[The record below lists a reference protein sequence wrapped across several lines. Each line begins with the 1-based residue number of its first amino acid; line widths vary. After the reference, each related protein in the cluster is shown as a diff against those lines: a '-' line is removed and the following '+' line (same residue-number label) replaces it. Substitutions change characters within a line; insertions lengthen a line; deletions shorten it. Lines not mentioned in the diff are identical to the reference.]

1 MFTTKPINVDYEAI
15 AAICGLPVNKD
26 YLDKAPEEDEGRPDY
41 EHGIILVRRA
51 DEELLV
57 SVASSSGDDVVLEDY
72 EAKDLADAILKASAD
87 CKKMKKARIKWCLAK
102 FKNIKDPEVVP
113 QGKEVGRTYE
123 FGDYFISLTIQN
135 TDKGRARLCCI
146 MKDCDIDTLVMKHST
161 DLTLSEEV
169 AAAELKA
176 YLIDKENRKEVK

>member
-1 MFTTKPINVDYEAI
+1 MFTTKPITIDYEAI
-15 AAICGLPVNKD
+15 AAICGLPVNKN
-26 YLDKAPEEDEGRPDY
+26 YLDKAPEKDEDRPEY
-41 EHGIILVRRA
+41 EQGIILVRRA
-51 DEELLV
+51 DEELIV
-57 SVASSSGDDVVLEDY
+57 RIASCGGNDVALENY
-72 EAKDLADAILKASAD
+72 EAKDLADAILKDSAD
-87 CKKMKKARIKWCLAK
+87 CKKMEKARIKWCLAK

-113 QGKEVGRTYE
+113 EGKEVGRTYE

-146 MKDCDIDTLVMKHST
+146 MKDRDIDTLVMKHST

-176 YLIDKENRKEVK
+176 YLIDKENRKEGK

>member
-1 MFTTKPINVDYEAI
+1 MFTTKPINIDYEAI

-26 YLDKAPEEDEGRPDY
+26 YLDKAPEEDEDRPDY
-41 EHGIILVRRA
+41 EQGIILVRRA

-57 SVASSSGDDVVLEDY
+57 RVASSGGDDAVLEDY

-102 FKNIKDPEVVP
+102 FKNMKDPEVVP

-146 MKDCDIDTLVMKHST
+146 MKDRDIDTLVMKHST

-176 YLIDKENRKEVK
+176 YLIDKENRKETK